1 MVSTARAVTPKA
13 CHPSE
18 RVAPEVSVNPVHT
31 TRKRGWQQGV
41 PRRSPTPPFLQQGGY
56 EGKEAKNGWRKKVS
70 WVMIPSLPPLRTCKG
85 YYANHYVNRQGPRL
99 DPEAQRAFRGP

>member
-18 RVAPEVSVNPVHT
+18 RVAPEVSVNSVHT

-41 PRRSPTPPFLQQGGY
+41 PRRSPTPRFSSREDMKVKRPRMAGG
-56 EGKEAKNGWRKKVS
+56 KKYCGS
-70 WVMIPSLPPLRTCKG
+70 
-85 YYANHYVNRQGPRL
+85 
-99 DPEAQRAFRGP
+99 